1 MGNPNVGKSVI
12 FNRLTGIKVIASN
25 YPGTTIEFLEGSIIF
40 NGRKVRI
47 IDAPGT
53 YSLVPSDR
61 AEEVAANLLTE
72 EKTDLIINVV
82 DATNLERNLYLTLQL
97 RELPIPVI
105 ADLNMIDAARER
117 GIEIDIPRL
126 EKELGLPVVTSVA
139 ISGEGIGQLRR
150 IIGKILQRSQNKVVI
165 RRFDSE
171 IEEVIVRIQKE
182 TNLPRW
188 QVILGLEG
196 NSDFRSKIPREI
208 FEEAVGKI
216 QGGKEES
223 IELTILKWRFGQS
236 GAIISRVQKV
246 HHRHPTFLEKLG
258 DATVKPLTGLPI
270 AAIVL
275 WGIFNFFV
283 IGAGFI
289 TDKIMIP
296 LFEGP
301 YDRFVRLGVEKFF
314 PRGFVHD
321 MLVGTSGSGYL
332 ESFGLLTTGIF
343 VPIGVVLPAVLIFYL
358 ILTLLEDI
366 GYLPRLAVL
375 VDNIF
380 HKIGLHGYSIVPV
393 ILSFGCNVP
402 GAMASRIL
410 RTEKQRFMML
420 TMLGISIPCT
430 AQTAVV
436 LNIIGPY
443 GLKWVMLI
451 YFILLVIFVSLG
463 SILNYLL
470 AGETPEIV
478 LEIPP
483 YRIPRFSN
491 LLMKTRLR
499 MESFF
504 LDAIPWVLVG
514 ILVVNLFYYLG
525 VTAFLSRN
533 LGFLLGGWLGLPQE
547 AIYPL
552 IIGFLRKDVATG
564 LIAPLLSKGTI
575 NLGQAVTIV
584 VMLAVYF
591 PCAATFVVF
600 LKELGIKDT
609 IKSTLI
615 MLIVAFGV
623 GGLLHLSFALKG

>member
-40 NGRKVRI
+40 DGRKVRI

-53 YSLVPSDR
+53 YSLIPSDR

-105 ADLNMIDAARER
+105 VDLNMIDAARER

-182 TNLPRW
+182 TNLLRW

-196 NSDFRSKIPREI
+196 NSDFRSKIPWEI
-208 FEEAVGKI
+208 FEETVGKI
-216 QGGKEES
+216 QRGKEES

-246 HHRHPTFLEKLG
+246 HHRHPTFLERLG

-451 YFILLVIFVSLG
+451 YSILLVIFVSLG

-504 LDAIPWVLVG
+504 LDAIPWVFVG

-525 VTAFLSRN
+525 VTTFLSRN

>member
-40 NGRKVRI
+40 DGRKVRI

-53 YSLVPSDR
+53 YSLIPSDR

-105 ADLNMIDAARER
+105 VDLNIIDAARER

-165 RRFDSE
+165 RTFDSE

-216 QGGKEES
+216 QRGKEES
-223 IELTILKWRFGQS
+223 IELMILKWRFGQS

-301 YDRFVRLGVEKFF
+301 YDKFVRLGVEKFF
-314 PRGFVHD
+314 SRGFVHD

-443 GLKWVMLI
+443 GLEWVMLI
-451 YFILLVIFVSLG
+451 YSILLVIFVSLG

-504 LDAIPWVLVG
+504 LDAIPWVFVG

-525 VTAFLSRN
+525 VTNFLSRN

>member
-12 FNRLTGIKVIASN
+12 FNRLTGIKVIVSN

-40 NGRKVRI
+40 DDRKVRI
-47 IDAPGT
+47 IDAPGA
-53 YSLVPSDR
+53 YSLIPSDR

-72 EKTDLIINVV
+72 KKTDLIINVV

-97 RELPIPVI
+97 RELLIPAIV
-105 ADLNMIDAARER
+105 DLNMIDAARER
-117 GIEIDIPRL
+117 GIEIDISRL

-139 ISGEGIGQLRR
+139 ISGEGIQQLRR
-150 IIGKILQRSQNKVVI
+150 IIGKILKRGQNEVI
-165 RRFDSE
+165 IRKFDSE
-171 IEEVIVRIQKE
+171 IEEVIARIQKE

-196 NSDFRSKIPREI
+196 NSDFRSKIPLEI

-216 QGGKEES
+216 QRGKEES
-223 IELTILKWRFGQS
+223 IELTILKARFGQS

-275 WGIFNFFV
+275 WGIFKFF
-283 IGAGFI
+283 ITGAGFI
-289 TDKIMIP
+289 TDRIMIP
-296 LFEGP
+296 FFEGP

-343 VPIGVVLPAVLIFYL
+343 VPLGVVLPAVLIFYL

-402 GAMASRIL
+402 GAMASRVL
-410 RTEKQRFMML
+410 STKKQRFMML

-443 GLKWVMLI
+443 GLKWVILI
-451 YFILLVIFVSLG
+451 YLILLVIFVSLG

-483 YRIPRFSN
+483 YRIPRLSN

-504 LDAIPWVLVG
+504 LDAIPWVFVG
-514 ILVVNLFYYLG
+514 ILVVNLFYYLR
-525 VTAFLSRN
+525 VTTFLSKN
-533 LGFLLGGWLGLPQE
+533 LGFLLGSWLGLPQE

-564 LIAPLLSKGTI
+564 LIAPLLSKGAI

-609 IKSTLI
+609 VKSTVI
-615 MLIVAFGV
+615 MLIVAFSV